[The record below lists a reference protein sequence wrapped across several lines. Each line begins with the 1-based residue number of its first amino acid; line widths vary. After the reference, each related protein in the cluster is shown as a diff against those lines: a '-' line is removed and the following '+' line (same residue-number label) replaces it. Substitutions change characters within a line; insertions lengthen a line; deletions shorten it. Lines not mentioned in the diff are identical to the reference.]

1 MNTMQDSG
9 VFEKTKKTRTHKTK
23 RPKSAFGPLFQS
35 SDSLNASLNESLN
48 NSVSGSK
55 CTSSSHSIQTGNISL
70 LKYLTKTESKSSL
83 NELFSLANRLD
94 SNSYTICTNK
104 KYLKNLNTSSNSSL
118 NLFLKSSS
126 CSSTRRFFYRNRYP
140 IMTIFYLYY

>member
-1 MNTMQDSG
+1 MQESAA
-9 VFEKTKKTRTHKTK
+9 FEKNKKMRTHKTK
-23 RPKSAFGPLFQS
+23 RPKSAFGPLLQS

-48 NSVSGSK
+48 NSVNGTKS
-55 CTSSSHSIQTGNISL
+55 TSSTHSIQPSNMNL
-70 LKYLTKTESKSSL
+70 LRYLTKADSKTSL

-94 SNSYTICTNK
+94 SNSYSICTNK

-126 CSSTRRFFYRNRYP
+126 STGSSTRRFFYRNRYP
-140 IMTIFYLYY
+140 IMTI